1 MTDHWGGTRPRTRP
15 QRIFPKLSPVRALLI
30 ILPLLAA
37 CATNPWREAYIPLEA
52 DAQPVEH
59 ADLLLVDFD
68 EATRE
73 RPEPG
78 MRPMGYASFTGTYTR
93 SIERRLRDLAREKGA
108 TLVAWGA
115 RHLHTQTRTDLQP
128 VFETYTSRRRG
139 TRYDPLTGRYVE
151 ISSTRTTD
159 ATRYVPVVR
168 SDAIYAFR
176 AVFYRPDET
185 HSQETP
191 PP

>member
-1 MTDHWGGTRPRTRP
+1 MTDHWGDTRPRTRP
-15 QRIFPKLSPVRALLI
+15 LPIFPRLPRVRALPI
-30 ILPLLAA
+30 ILLVLAA
-37 CATNPWREAYIPLEA
+37 CATNPWREAYVPIEA

-68 EATRE
+68 EAVRQ

-78 MRPMGYASFTGTYTR
+78 MHPIGYANFTGTYTR
-93 SIERRLRDLAREKGA
+93 SIERRLRELAREKGA

-115 RHLHTQTRTDLQP
+115 RHLHTQTRTDLRP

-151 ISSTRTTD
+151 TSSTRTTD
-159 ATRYVPVVR
+159 ATRYVPVVH

-176 AVFYRPDET
+176 AVFYRPDGTSSEET
-185 HSQETP
+185 QAP
-191 PP
+191 